1 MVKCTDFC
9 YLGIVIYIKCYKTKT
24 IVKTLKKVE
33 LNQLSF
39 NIFLTA
45 TSFPI
50 FYV

>member
-9 YLGIVIYIKCYKTKT
+9 YLGIVIYIKCYKNKT
-24 IVKTLKKVE
+24 IVKALKKVE

-45 TSFPI
+45 SSFPI